1 MSQEETSTPAPVE
14 LLLSSKPTL
23 RQKQLEVY
31 GMMVHGTNIGM
42 QVPRREDFNQS
53 RIKAWNSIPAAY
65 RNNPVLIKVAL
76 GGHQY
81 FERGHRASISIDTIN
96 TRCGMMTD
104 LIKVKLSDDSS
115 NNLLSYIGKHHK
127 MIQDCFTYDRY
138 IMVERMKAPNFTWD
152 GVEYQQNNTF
162 DVKTVG
168 QEILDLHGNII
179 QICRWFT
186 RIHTRR
192 NHWRTVDARNSGNM
206 TLGQRFN
213 HMLQNIT
220 SVRPHRWNTSLT
232 SSQATIANRLRPSGE
247 CLGIELEFVATA
259 GSDIVSWDHEDY
271 PVHPWLYFKG
281 DGSIRPN
288 RDSEQL
294 AQYQELTWFINGSS
308 SNDWKNMEQVLKSMT
323 ANGAGVNNSCG
334 NHVHIDMRHRSAQS
348 AMRTASKIRDAIN
361 TWAHRT
367 VSFTR
372 AHNTYCGIDREHQG
386 NRYTAVNTQCI
397 SEHQTVEVRLGMPTL
412 NFYKLKYWCAFM
424 QYLAKPYTSVGSLE
438 EFMESDADIGLK
450 HYVFKR
456 ILKFESTYLN
466 HNIQSL
472 PNFANYAKAFQ
483 SIDNGV
489 E

>member
-1 MSQEETSTPAPVE
+1 MSQEVSKKPEAVE
-14 LLLSSKPTL
+14 LLLSNKPML

-31 GMMVHGTNIGM
+31 GMMVHGTTIGM
-42 QVPRREDFNQS
+42 ISRSADEIIQN
-53 RIKAWNSIPAAY
+53 RIKAWNSIPSAY

-76 GGHQY
+76 GGHQF
-81 FERGHRASISIDTIN
+81 FERGHRATISIDTIN
-96 TRCGMMTD
+96 TRCNMMSE
-104 LIKVKLSDDSS
+104 LIKVKLSDDGSK
-115 NNLLSYIGKHHK
+115 NLLSYIGKHHQ
-127 MIQDCFTYDRY
+127 MISDCFTYDRY
-138 IMVERMKAPNFTWD
+138 LLVERINASSFTWNGIEHKQSVMKD
-152 GVEYQQNNTF
+152 MTEANQR
-162 DVKTVG
+162 
-168 QEILDLHGNII
+168 ILDLHGNII
-179 QICRWFT
+179 QVCRWFN
-186 RIHTRR
+186 RINHRR
-192 NHWRTVDARNSGNM
+192 NHTRSLFSRNHMND
-206 TLGQRFN
+206 TLGQRF
-213 HMLQNIT
+213 HRMLSNIT
-220 SVRPHRWNTSLT
+220 SVRPHRWTASLT

-247 CLGIELEFVATA
+247 CLGIELEFVAEKE
-259 GSDIVSWDHEDY
+259 SSIVSWDHDDY

-308 SNDWKNMEQVLKSMT
+308 QNDWKNMESVLKAMT
-323 ANGAGVNNSCG
+323 ANGAGVNNTCG
-334 NHVHIDMRHRSAQS
+334 NHVHLDMRHRTAQS
-348 AMRTASKIRDAIN
+348 AMRTASKIRDALN

-367 VSFTR
+367 VSYTR

-466 HNIQSL
+466 HNVQSL